1 MDQVSKAATFLLWY
15 KSPSKFFQDIFNLEP
30 YEYQKKVLEAI
41 QKGAKRII
49 IQAAAATGKTRL
61 LAGIALW
68 LSIVVSKIEKEPV
81 KVVII
86 SGSRSQAK
94 WLYDYCREAFNNEYI
109 ASEIEGEPLQSITK
123 FINGSEIRALPNSL
137 KAIQGIHCLSEDTEI
152 LTENGWKRFP
162 ELTDSDKVA
171 TLRDYRYLEFQKPI
185 ALIYDQYQG
194 NMTYLANKYV
204 DILCTKQHR
213 LLIKTQ
219 WKGWHF
225 VKASLTELPK
235 RFYLKKNC
243 EWIGKEQDTFI
254 LPGYFETYHKRFYPP
269 KIIPMDLWLE
279 FLGFYLAE
287 GSCENTNGNRRI
299 TITNSN
305 PELVHYYKSIAEKLG
320 FKPFVTKSNKSMN
333 LRISDRQLYEY
344 LIKLGKYAWQ
354 KYIPKEFKQLS
365 PKHLEHLLKGL
376 ADGDGCRRYSNS
388 LEFKLSSKQLV
399 DDIGEIGLKL
409 GYAVNFSEHKSYSKF
424 FPKDNKTY
432 VIKKTYR
439 VYLSK
444 NKGEI
449 RFSSKL
455 KNIRKNIRYKGIVYC
470 VTVPNST
477 ILVRRNGK
485 TCWVGNSNVVII
497 DEAVL
502 AGDFLIQ
509 DALRITGGMKRD
521 IIILSGTPMDAA
533 SLFCNIFQDT
543 ETYPDWVRFSW
554 TAKDCPR
561 ISVEQLKEAESL
573 PEEVRQ
579 IYWEGKPYLQR
590 SERVVEFDA
599 LKDCIKDVPQFIP
612 EGDNRI
618 VAGLDWGFAHYTAIV
633 IVQKV
638 GDIYRV
644 LYCDQWRREQFED
657 LHQKIVEICRHYN
670 VETVYADAENAGE
683 NQRLEA
689 KGLNVEPVP
698 FQYKKTQM
706 QSHLRLIFHQ
716 RKIRIPQIYQDLIQE
731 LRMYNWNTKSGDDLV
746 DALMLGLYNYE
757 REHGEIWWK
766 VV

>member
-1 MDQVSKAATFLLWY
+1 MDQISKAATFLLWY

-30 YEYQKKVLEAI
+30 YEYQKRVLEAI
-41 QKGAKRII
+41 QKGSKRIV

-137 KAIQGIHCLSEDTEI
+137 KAIQGIH
-152 LTENGWKRFP
+152 
-162 ELTDSDKVA
+162 A
-171 TLRDYRYLEFQKPI
+171 
-185 ALIYDQYQG
+185 
-194 NMTYLANKYV
+194 
-204 DILCTKQHR
+204 
-213 LLIKTQ
+213 
-219 WKGWHF
+219 
-225 VKASLTELPK
+225 
-235 RFYLKKNC
+235 
-243 EWIGKEQDTFI
+243 
-254 LPGYFETYHKRFYPP
+254 
-269 KIIPMDLWLE
+269 
-279 FLGFYLAE
+279 
-287 GSCENTNGNRRI
+287 
-299 TITNSN
+299 
-305 PELVHYYKSIAEKLG
+305 
-320 FKPFVTKSNKSMN
+320 
-333 LRISDRQLYEY
+333 
-344 LIKLGKYAWQ
+344 
-354 KYIPKEFKQLS
+354 
-365 PKHLEHLLKGL
+365 
-376 ADGDGCRRYSNS
+376 
-388 LEFKLSSKQLV
+388 
-399 DDIGEIGLKL
+399 
-409 GYAVNFSEHKSYSKF
+409 
-424 FPKDNKTY
+424 
-432 VIKKTYR
+432 
-439 VYLSK
+439 
-444 NKGEI
+444 
-449 RFSSKL
+449 
-455 KNIRKNIRYKGIVYC
+455 
-470 VTVPNST
+470 
-477 ILVRRNGK
+477 
-485 TCWVGNSNVVII
+485 NVVII

-543 ETYPDWVRFSW
+543 ETYPDWIRFSW
-554 TAKDCPR
+554 TARDCPR

-573 PEEVRQ
+573 PEEVKQ

-599 LKDCIKDVPQFIP
+599 LKDCVKDVPQFIP
-612 EGDNRI
+612 EGEDRI

-633 IVQKV
+633 IIQKV

-657 LHQKIVEICRHYN
+657 LHQKIVEICKHYN

-706 QSHLRLIFHQ
+706 QSHLRLLFHQ

-731 LRMYNWNTKSGDDLV
+731 LRMYNWNSKSGDDLV
-746 DALMLGLYNYE
+746 DALMLALYNYE
-757 REHGEIWWK
+757 KEHEEIWWK
-766 VV
+766 IV